1 MKTSVVAL
9 LAAGLFFIALYLALQ
24 PPPSNYTTITTSPA
38 ATTTTAEK
46 TTTPQTSARQTT
58 TTPEK
63 PPETHT
69 TATPA
74 AQPPRVVYV
83 PAIEVEI
90 EAPTAVNTTKLP
102 IYFNYTIVIRNRGN
116 GTGVVLLGDE
126 TYVIAPGQEV
136 RKAENKTVRW
146 AGEHSV
152 EAVVNGTRYAK
163 AITVYYYT
171 PRLQAEPVYINATK
185 LPANLTVT
193 VRVSNLG
200 NLTAWVVGVAV
211 APGET
216 KAINTTISVEAAGS
230 YVVEVGGVEVPVT
243 VRYYVAA
250 FDWRVGGVSE
260 VEALPGETYA
270 AWLWIKNTGN
280 ATATLSIDGRAF
292 ALSPGEELN
301 TTKTVTVG
309 AAGTYNVEFRVAG
322 SLNATLSHAIRV
334 KVVAPKVEIML
345 WSPEVK
351 RRWPPPNGTDDT
363 SLSVV
368 SKTVALAWGYVI
380 TTNATRRTVALAVEG
395 PGGVDYYKL
404 APGGAASKNYTETA
418 QAPGEK
424 TLEIR
429 VNSTTYKLKVSLT
442 LTPPK
447 ITVKDISKIEF
458 TDSRRL
464 LGLKLSCRSGSVE
477 ASIVLDIVRVT
488 GTLTYTSTGRAV
500 SGQITVN
507 SAGGTYTG
515 DYKGTIEGGKGSLSL
530 NVMGHN
536 IYVEFDTSPL
546 KITKVL
552 VDGTPYSC
560 NIPTAL
566 IPPILYREKLT
577 ATDEPATQ
585 YVFRL
590 LSAFARGDSD
600 KPQSITWNGE
610 YVEAVDKGGNTLK
623 VYLGGGQIR
632 IEGPLTA
639 TIVISQ

>member
-1 MKTSVVAL
+1 MNKSAVAL
-9 LAAGLFFIALYLALQ
+9 LAAGLFLVALYLALQ
-24 PPPSNYTTITTSPA
+24 PPPSNYTTTTTPPAA
-38 ATTTTAEK
+38 ATTPTEK
-46 TTTPQTSARQTT
+46 TTTSQTTPRQATTTSA
-58 TTPEK
+58 
-63 PPETHT
+63 PETQ
-69 TATPA
+69 TAATST

-83 PAIEVEI
+83 PAIEVNI

-102 IYFNYTIVIRNRGN
+102 IYLNYTIVIRNRGN
-116 GTGVVLLGDE
+116 GTGVVLRGDA

-136 RKAENKTVRW
+136 RIAANETVWW

-152 EAVVNGTRYAK
+152 EAVVNGTRHVK
-163 AITVYYYT
+163 AVRVYYYA
-171 PRLQAEPVYINATK
+171 PRLQAEPVYINTTK

-200 NLTAWVVGVAV
+200 NLTAWVGGVAV

-216 KAINTTISVEAAGS
+216 REINTTITVEAAGS
-230 YVVEVGGVEVPVT
+230 YVVEIGGVEVPVT
-243 VRYYVAA
+243 VRYYAA
-250 FDWRVGGVSE
+250 GFDWKVGGPSE

-280 ATATLSIDGRAF
+280 ATASLSIDGRYV
-292 ALSPGEELN
+292 ALAPGEELN
-301 TTKTVTVG
+301 TTKTITVG

-322 SLNATLSHAIRV
+322 SLNATLRHAIRV
-334 KVVAPKVEIML
+334 KVVAPKVQIVL

-351 RRWPPPNGTDDT
+351 RGWPPPNGTDPT

-368 SKTVALAWGYVI
+368 SKTVALTWGYII
-380 TTNATRRTVALAVEG
+380 TTNATKRAVALAVEG

-404 APGGAASKNYTETA
+404 APGAAASKNYTETA

-424 TLEIR
+424 TLEVK
-429 VNSTTYKLKVSLT
+429 VNSTTYKLKVYLT

-447 ITVKDISKIEF
+447 VTVKDISKIEF

-464 LGLKLSCRSGSVE
+464 LGLKLSCRSGSVA
-477 ASIVLDIVRVT
+477 ASVVLDIVRVT
-488 GTLTYTSTGRAV
+488 GTLTYTPTGRAV

-530 NVMGHN
+530 NVIGRR
-536 IYVEFDTSPL
+536 IDVEFDTSPL
-546 KITKVL
+546 TITKVL

-560 NIPTAL
+560 NVPTEL
-566 IPPILYREKLT
+566 VPPILYREKPT
-577 ATDEPATQ
+577 ASSEPATQ

-600 KPQSITWNGE
+600 KPQSINWNGE
-610 YVEAVDKGGNTLK
+610 YVEAVDRGGNILK
-623 VYLGGGQIR
+623 VYLGGGEIR

-639 TIVISQ
+639 AIVISQ

>member
-1 MKTSVVAL
+1 
-9 LAAGLFFIALYLALQ
+9 
-24 PPPSNYTTITTSPA
+24 
-38 ATTTTAEK
+38 
-46 TTTPQTSARQTT
+46 
-58 TTPEK
+58 
-63 PPETHT
+63 
-69 TATPA
+69 
-74 AQPPRVVYV
+74 VVYV
-83 PAIEVEI
+83 PAVEVGIET
-90 EAPTAVNTTKLP
+90 PTAVNTTKLP
-102 IYFNYTIVIRNRGN
+102 IYLNYTIVVRNRGN
-116 GTGVVLLGDE
+116 GTGVVLLGGE
-126 TYVIAPGQEV
+126 TYEVAPGKVV
-136 RKAENKTVRW
+136 RKAANKTVWW

-163 AITVYYYT
+163 AVRVYYYA
-171 PRLQAEPVYINATK
+171 PRLQAEPVYINATR
-185 LPANLTVT
+185 LPANLTVA
-193 VRVSNLG
+193 VKVSNLG
-200 NLTAWVVGVAV
+200 NLTAWVGGAAV

-230 YVVEVGGVEVPVT
+230 YVVEMDGVEVPVT

-250 FDWRVGGVSE
+250 FDWRVGGPPE

-292 ALSPGEELN
+292 ALAPGEELN
-301 TTKTVTVG
+301 TTKAITVG

-322 SLNATLSHAIRV
+322 SLNATLRHTIWV
-334 KVVAPKVEIML
+334 KVVAPKVEIVL
-345 WSPEVK
+345 WSPEVR
-351 RRWPPPNGTDDT
+351 RRWPPPNRTDDA
-363 SLSVV
+363 SLSAV
-368 SKTVALAWGYVI
+368 SKTVALTWGYII

-404 APGGAASKNYTETA
+404 APGGAASRNYTETA

-424 TLEIR
+424 TLEIK
-429 VNSTTYKLKVSLT
+429 VNSTTYRLKVSLT

-447 ITVKDISKIEF
+447 ITVKDISRIEF

-477 ASIVLDIVRVT
+477 ASVVLDIVRVI
-488 GTLTYTSTGRAV
+488 GTLTYTPTGRAV

-515 DYKGTIEGGKGSLSL
+515 EYKGTIEGGKGSLSL
-530 NVMGHN
+530 NVIGRR
-536 IYVEFDTSPL
+536 IDLEFDTSPL

-552 VDGTPYSC
+552 IDGTPYSC
-560 NIPTAL
+560 NVPTGL
-566 IPPILYREKLT
+566 VPPILYREKPT
-577 ATDEPATQ
+577 ATDVPATQ
-585 YVFRL
+585 YVFHL

>member
-1 MKTSVVAL
+1 MKKSVVAL

-46 TTTPQTSARQTT
+46 TTTPQTTPWQA
-58 TTPEK
+58 TPEK

-74 AQPPRVVYV
+74 AQPPRMVYV
-83 PAIEVEI
+83 PDIKVEI

-102 IYFNYTIVIRNRGN
+102 IYLNYTIVVRNRGN
-116 GTGVVLLGDE
+116 GTGVVLLGVE
-126 TYVIAPGQEV
+126 TYIIAPGQEV
-136 RKAENKTVRW
+136 RKAANKTVWW

-152 EAVVNGTRYAK
+152 EAVVNGTRHAK
-163 AITVYYYT
+163 AVRVYYYA

-193 VRVSNLG
+193 ARVSNLG
-200 NLTAWVVGVAV
+200 NLTARVGGVAV

-216 KAINTTISVEAAGS
+216 KAINTTITVKAAGT
-230 YVVEVGGVEVPVT
+230 YVVEIGGVEVPVT
-243 VRYYVAA
+243 VRYYTAG
-250 FDWRVGGVSE
+250 FDWRVGGPSE

-292 ALSPGEELN
+292 ALAPGEALN
-301 TTKTVTVG
+301 TTKTITVG
-309 AAGTYNVEFRVAG
+309 AAGVYNVEFRVTG
-322 SLNATLSHAIRV
+322 TLNVTLSHAIRV
-334 KVVAPKVEIML
+334 KVVAPKVEIVL

-351 RRWPPPNGTDDT
+351 RRWPPPNGTDDA

-368 SKTVALAWGYVI
+368 SKTAALTWGYVI
-380 TTNATRRTVALAVEG
+380 TTNATRRTVALTVEG

-404 APGGAASKNYTETA
+404 APGAAASKNYTETV
-418 QAPGEK
+418 QVPGEK
-424 TLEIR
+424 TLEVK

-447 ITVKDISKIEF
+447 ITVKDISRIEF

-464 LGLKLSCRSGSVE
+464 LGLKLRCGVVE
-477 ASIVLDIVRVT
+477 ATIDILRVT
-488 GTLTYTSTGRAV
+488 GTLTYTPTGRAV
-500 SGQITVN
+500 SGQITVR
-507 SAGGTYTG
+507 SVLGTSTG
-515 DYKGTIEGGKGSLSL
+515 DYSGKIEGGSGSLSL
-530 NVMGHN
+530 NVAGHN
-536 IYVEFDTSPL
+536 IYVEFTTSPL
-546 KITKVL
+546 KVTRVL

-560 NIPTAL
+560 DVPTEL
-566 IPPILYREKLT
+566 VPPIFYKEKPT

-610 YVEAVDKGGNTLK
+610 YVEAVDRGGNTLR
-623 VYLGGGQIR
+623 VYLGGGEIR

-639 TIVISQ
+639 AIVISQ

>member
-1 MKTSVVAL
+1 MKKSVVAL

-46 TTTPQTSARQTT
+46 TTTPQTTPRQA
-58 TTPEK
+58 TPEK

-74 AQPPRVVYV
+74 AQPPRMVYV
-83 PAIEVEI
+83 PDIKVEI

-102 IYFNYTIVIRNRGN
+102 IYLNYTIVIRNRGN
-116 GTGVVLLGDE
+116 GTGVVLLGVE
-126 TYVIAPGQEV
+126 TYIIAPGQEV
-136 RKAENKTVRW
+136 KKAANKTVWW

-152 EAVVNGTRYAK
+152 EAVVNGTRHAK
-163 AITVYYYT
+163 AVRVYYYA
-171 PRLQAEPVYINATK
+171 PRLQAEPVYINATR

-200 NLTAWVVGVAV
+200 NLTAWVGGVAV

-216 KAINTTISVEAAGS
+216 KAINTTITVEAAGS
-230 YVVEVGGVEVPVT
+230 YVVKMGGVDVPVT
-243 VRYYVAA
+243 VRYYAAA

-280 ATATLSIDGRAF
+280 ATASLSIDGRVF
-292 ALSPGEELN
+292 ALAPGEALN
-301 TTKTVTVG
+301 MTKTITVG
-309 AAGTYNVEFRVAG
+309 AAGVYNVEFRVTG
-322 SLNATLSHAIRV
+322 SLNATLRHAIRV

-345 WSPEVK
+345 WSPEV
-351 RRWPPPNGTDDT
+351 RRGWPPPNGTDST
-363 SLSVV
+363 SLSAV
-368 SKTVALAWGYVI
+368 SKTVALTWGYVI

-395 PGGVDYYKL
+395 PGGVDYYRL
-404 APGGAASKNYTETA
+404 APGAAASKNYTETV

-447 ITVKDISKIEF
+447 VTVKDISKIEF

-477 ASIVLDIVRVT
+477 ASVVLDIVRVT
-488 GTLTYTSTGRAV
+488 GTLTYTPTGRAV

-515 DYKGTIEGGKGSLSL
+515 DYRGTIEGGKGSLSL

-560 NIPTAL
+560 DVPTAL
-566 IPPILYREKLT
+566 VPPIFYKEKPT

-590 LSAFARGDSD
+590 LSAFARVDSD

-610 YVEAVDKGGNTLK
+610 YVEAVDKGGNTLR
-623 VYLGGGQIR
+623 VYLGGGEIR

>member
-1 MKTSVVAL
+1 MNKTAI
-9 LAAGLFFIALYLALQ
+9 GLIALGIALIAAYMALQ
-24 PPPSNYTTITTSPA
+24 QPPAPPGGVATTPATTPTTTT
-38 ATTTTAEK
+38 ATATSQPPTTTAEK
-46 TTTPQTSARQTT
+46 
-58 TTPEK
+58 
-63 PPETHT
+63 PETKT
-69 TATPA
+69 QTATPTST
-74 AQPPRVVYV
+74 AQPPRVVYA
-83 PAIEVEI
+83 PSIEVAI
-90 EAPTAVNTTKLP
+90 EAPGVINTTRLP
-102 IYFNYTIVIRNRGN
+102 IYINYTIVVKNSGN
-116 GTGVVLLGDE
+116 GTGVAVVGGVPYE
-126 TYVIAPGQEV
+126 VAPGQVV
-136 RKAENKTVRW
+136 RIAENKTAWW

-163 AITVYYYT
+163 AVRVYYYA

-193 VRVSNLG
+193 ARVSNLG
-200 NLTAWVVGVAV
+200 NLTARVGGVAV

-216 KAINTTISVEAAGS
+216 KAINTTITVKAAGT
-230 YVVEVGGVEVPVT
+230 YVVEIGGVEVPVT
-243 VRYYVAA
+243 VRYYTAG
-250 FDWRVGGVSE
+250 FDWRVGGPSE

-292 ALSPGEELN
+292 ALAPGEALN
-301 TTKTVTVG
+301 TTKTITVG
-309 AAGTYNVEFRVAG
+309 AAGVYNVEFRVTG
-322 SLNATLSHAIRV
+322 TLNVTLSHAIRV
-334 KVVAPKVEIML
+334 KVVAPKVEIVL

-351 RRWPPPNGTDDT
+351 RRWPPPNGTDDA

-368 SKTVALAWGYVI
+368 SKTVALTWGYVI

-404 APGGAASKNYTETA
+404 APGAAASKKYTETV
-418 QAPGEK
+418 QVPGEK
-424 TLEIR
+424 TLEVK

-447 ITVKDISKIEF
+447 ITVKDISRIEF

-464 LGLKLSCRSGSVE
+464 LGLKLRCGVVE
-477 ASIVLDIVRVT
+477 ATIDILRVT
-488 GTLTYTSTGRAV
+488 GTLTYTPTGRAV
-500 SGQITVN
+500 SGQITVR
-507 SAGGTYTG
+507 SVLGTSTG
-515 DYKGTIEGGKGSLSL
+515 DYSGKIEGGSGSLSL
-530 NVMGHN
+530 NVAGHN
-536 IYVEFDTSPL
+536 IYVEFTTSPL
-546 KITKVL
+546 KVTRVL

-560 NIPTAL
+560 DVPTEL
-566 IPPILYREKLT
+566 VPPIFYKEKPT

-610 YVEAVDKGGNTLK
+610 YVEAVDRGGNTLR
-623 VYLGGGQIR
+623 VYLGGGEIR

-639 TIVISQ
+639 AIVISQ

>member
-1 MKTSVVAL
+1 MKKSVVAL

-24 PPPSNYTTITTSPA
+24 PPPSNYTTNTTSPA

-46 TTTPQTSARQTT
+46 TTTPQTTPRQA
-58 TTPEK
+58 TPEK
-63 PPETHT
+63 SPETHT

-74 AQPPRVVYV
+74 AQPPRMVYV
-83 PAIEVEI
+83 PDIKVEI

-102 IYFNYTIVIRNRGN
+102 IYLNYTIVIRNRGN

-126 TYVIAPGQEV
+126 TYIIAPGQEV
-136 RKAENKTVRW
+136 RKAENKTVWW

-152 EAVVNGTRYAK
+152 EAVVNGTSYAK
-163 AITVYYYT
+163 AVKVYYYA

-200 NLTAWVVGVAV
+200 NLTAWVGGVAV

-216 KAINTTISVEAAGS
+216 KAINTTISVVAAGT
-230 YVVEVGGVEVPVT
+230 YVVEMDGVEVPVT

-250 FDWRVGGVSE
+250 FDWRVGGPSE

-280 ATATLSIDGRAF
+280 ATATLSIDGRSF
-292 ALSPGEELN
+292 ALAPGEELN
-301 TTKTVTVG
+301 ITKTITVG
-309 AAGTYNVEFRVAG
+309 VAGVYNVEFRVAG
-322 SLNATLSHAIRV
+322 SLNATLRHAIRV
-334 KVVAPKVEIML
+334 KVVAPKVEIVL
-345 WSPEVK
+345 WSPEV
-351 RRWPPPNGTDDT
+351 RRGWPPPNGTDST
-363 SLSVV
+363 SLSAV
-368 SKTVALAWGYVI
+368 SKTVALRWGYII
-380 TTNATRRTVALAVEG
+380 TTNATKRTVALAVAG
-395 PGGVDYYKL
+395 PGGVDYYRL
-404 APGGAASKNYTETA
+404 APGAAASKNYTETA

-424 TLEIR
+424 TLEVK
-429 VNSTTYKLKVSLT
+429 VNSTTYRLKVYLT
-442 LTPPK
+442 LTPPR
-447 ITVKDISKIEF
+447 ITVRDISRIEF

-477 ASIVLDIVRVT
+477 VSIVLDIVKVT
-488 GTLTYTSTGRAV
+488 GTLTYTPTGRAV

-530 NVMGHN
+530 NVIGHR
-536 IYVEFDTSPL
+536 IDVEFDTSPL

-560 NIPTAL
+560 NVPTEL
-566 IPPILYREKLT
+566 VPPILYKEKPT
-577 ATDEPATQ
+577 AVDVPATQ
-585 YVFRL
+585 YVSSF
-590 LSAFARGDSD
+590 LSVFARGDSD
-600 KPQSITWNGE
+600 RPWSVEWNGE
-610 YVEAVDKGGNTLK
+610 YVEAVDRGGNTLR
-623 VYLGGGQIR
+623 VYLGGREIR

-639 TIVISQ
+639 TVVTSQ

>member
-1 MKTSVVAL
+1 MKKSVVAL

-24 PPPSNYTTITTSPA
+24 PPPNNYTTNTTSPA
-38 ATTTTAEK
+38 AMTTPVEK
-46 TTTPQTSARQTT
+46 TTTPQTNARQTT
-58 TTPEK
+58 TTSEK

-74 AQPPRVVYV
+74 AQQPRVVYV

-102 IYFNYTIVIRNRGN
+102 IYLNYTVVIRNRGN

-126 TYVIAPGQEV
+126 TYLIAPGQVV

-163 AITVYYYT
+163 AVRVYYYA
-171 PRLQAEPVYINATK
+171 PRLRAEPVYINATK

-200 NLTAWVVGVAV
+200 NLTAWVGGVAV

-216 KAINTTISVEAAGS
+216 RAINMTISVEAAGT
-230 YVVEVGGVEVPVT
+230 YVVEIGGVEVPVT

-250 FDWRVGGVSE
+250 FDWRVGGPSE

-280 ATATLSIDGRAF
+280 ATAILSIDGRSF
-292 ALSPGEELN
+292 ALAPGEELN
-301 TTKTVTVG
+301 ITKTVTVG
-309 AAGTYNVEFRVAG
+309 AAGVYNVEFRVAG
-322 SLNATLSHAIRV
+322 SFNATLRHAIRV
-334 KVVAPKVEIML
+334 KVVAPKVEIVL
-345 WSPEVK
+345 WSPEV
-351 RRWPPPNGTDDT
+351 RRGWPPPNGTDYT
-363 SLSVV
+363 SLLVV
-368 SKTVALAWGYVI
+368 SKTVALTWGYII
-380 TTNATRRTVALAVEG
+380 TTNATRRTVTLAVEG
-395 PGGVDYYKL
+395 PGGVDYYRL

-424 TLEIR
+424 TLEVK
-429 VNSTTYKLKVSLT
+429 VNSTTYRLKVYLT
-442 LTPPK
+442 LMPPK
-447 ITVKDISKIEF
+447 ITVKDISRIEF

-464 LGLKLSCRSGSVE
+464 LGLKLRCGGVE
-477 ASIVLDIVRVT
+477 ATLDILRVT
-488 GTLTYTSTGRAV
+488 GTLTYTPTGRAV
-500 SGQITVN
+500 SGQITVKLIN
-507 SAGGTYTG
+507 TYTS
-515 DYKGTIEGGKGSLSL
+515 DYSGKIEGGSGSLNL
-530 NVMGHN
+530 TVAGRN
-536 IYVEFDTSPL
+536 IYVEFTTSPL
-546 KITKVL
+546 KVTRVL
-552 VDGTPYSC
+552 VDGAPYSC
-560 NIPTAL
+560 DVPTEL
-566 IPPILYREKLT
+566 VPPIFYREKPT
-577 ATDEPATQ
+577 AVDVPATQ

-590 LSAFARGDSD
+590 FSAFARGDSD

-610 YVEAVDKGGNTLK
+610 YVEAVDKGGNILK
-623 VYLGGGQIR
+623 VYLGGGEIR